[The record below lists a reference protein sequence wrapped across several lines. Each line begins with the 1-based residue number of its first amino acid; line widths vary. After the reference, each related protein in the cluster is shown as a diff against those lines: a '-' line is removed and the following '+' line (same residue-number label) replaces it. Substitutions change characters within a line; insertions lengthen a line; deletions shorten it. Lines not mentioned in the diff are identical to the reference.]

1 VLVSAETGG
10 GWLVG
15 RFPVVESA
23 SNLTEL
29 VVTLDGAWLAGSPE
43 RLASCAPVV
52 DVEPET
58 VGVVV
63 RECVGGDIAVAFLA
77 DWLVDGCSKSRN
89 SWLCPIDR
97 ELAEL
102 ATAGVD
108 TRFFDPIAGQALVV
122 SNVDQWRD
130 KGGHFLGVL
139 LADLDIE
146 VLEGIP
152 AGAES
157 CGVAAWCGTDGRR
170 LFVLH
175 TAKRELGLLLVA
187 APVADLGENFD
198 QTVVMVNT
206 SRMFG
211 RSSDL
216 PTCDIGGGALA
227 GTRDEAGWGVRACD
241 SVTPTQVSGF
251 LSWVVDGC
259 EGRSGW
265 WLCP

>member
-1 VLVSAETGG
+1 M
-10 GWLVG
+10 VG
-15 RFPVVESA
+15 RFPVVEPA
-23 SNLTEL
+23 SSLANL

-43 RLASCAPVV
+43 RLTSCVPAVA
-52 DVEPET
+52 VEPEK

-77 DWLVDGCSKSRN
+77 DWLADGCSKSRN
-89 SWLCPIDR
+89 AWLCPIDR

-102 ATAGVD
+102 AIAGVD

-122 SNVDQWRD
+122 PNVDQWRD
-130 KGGHFLGVL
+130 RGGHFLGAL

-146 VLEGIP
+146 ILEGIP
-152 AGAES
+152 LGAES

-170 LFVLH
+170 LFLLH

-187 APVADLGENFD
+187 APVAGLGENLD
-198 QTVVMVNT
+198 QAVVMVNT

-211 RSSDL
+211 RSNNL
-216 PTCDIGGGALA
+216 PTCDIGGEVLG
-227 GTRDEAGWGVRACD
+227 GTRDEAGWGERACH
-241 SVTPTQVSGF
+241 SVVTPTQVSGL